1 MIRGRRASTESL
13 FNQAIAE
20 NDQAQIK
27 FALKYYSCKVNEQ
40 DENGVTALHR
50 SCMYGRL
57 EIARLL
63 LDHGVEL
70 EARDSKGWTALH
82 YAASEGHLELV
93 NFLIS
98 SCANVTA
105 MTYDGKL
112 AIDLAKG
119 EGMVFLLAAAI
130 IQIGKEELLFRYMD
144 DSVSSLQSLKE
155 EDENNNKLSNRRS
168 ASLEPL
174 RAVSGD
180 LKRASLELMAGSFG
194 AYLDEKFNLKSSL
207 VSLGIVS
214 EEEIKHSKPK
224 TKKVLCP
231 QSCAASGVLEG
242 SDRSKAA
249 RGRPKLCSFNSSFS
263 TDVLQ
268 RSAVSE
274 TNLAVAGALG
284 ENIPGKATTKINRV
298 KNFVDLKM
306 LGSDVS
312 M

>member
-1 MIRGRRASTESL
+1 MRGRRVSGESL
-13 FNQAIAE
+13 FNQAIEE
-20 NDQAQIK
+20 NDQAQVR
-27 FALKYYSCKVNEQ
+27 FALKYFSSKVNDQ

-70 EARDSKGWTALH
+70 EAKDSKGWTALH
-82 YAASEGHLELV
+82 YAANAGHLELT
-93 NFLIS
+93 NFLIC
-98 SCANVTA
+98 SCANVCA
-105 MTYDGKL
+105 MTFDGKL

-130 IQIGKEELLFRYMD
+130 IQAGKEELLIRYMD
-144 DSVSSLQSLKE
+144 DPVTSLQSLQE
-155 EDENNNKLSNRRS
+155 EDENHNNEFCGRRS

-180 LKRASLELMAGSFG
+180 LKRASIELMCGSFG

-207 VSLGIVS
+207 VSLGILG
-214 EEEIKHSKPK
+214 EEELNESKLRKVCPK
-224 TKKVLCP
+224 KCG
-231 QSCAASGVLEG
+231 AASAEG
-242 SDRSKAA
+242 SGHSRAITSA
-249 RGRPKLCSFNSSFS
+249 RARPKLCSFNSAFS

-274 TNLAVAGALG
+274 TNLAGAGVVG
-284 ENIPGKATTKINRV
+284 ETLPSKATNINRV

-306 LGSDVS
+306 VGSDVL

>member
-1 MIRGRRASTESL
+1 MRGRRASGESL
-13 FNQAIAE
+13 FNQAIEE
-20 NDQAQIK
+20 NDQAQVR
-27 FALKYYSCKVNEQ
+27 FALKYFSSKVNDQ

-70 EARDSKGWTALH
+70 EAKDSKGWTALH
-82 YAASEGHLELV
+82 FAANAGHLELA
-93 NFLIS
+93 NFLIC
-98 SCANVTA
+98 SCANVSA

-130 IQIGKEELLFRYMD
+130 IQAGKEELLIRYMD
-144 DSVSSLQSLKE
+144 DPVTSLQSLQE
-155 EDENNNKLSNRRS
+155 EDENHNKEFCGRRS

-180 LKRASLELMAGSFG
+180 LKRASVELMCGSFG

-207 VSLGIVS
+207 VSLGILG
-214 EEEIKHSKPK
+214 EEELNEPK
-224 TKKVLCP
+224 LRKVSCP
-231 QSCAASGVLEG
+231 QKCGEASAEG
-242 SDRSKAA
+242 SDRAKTMKSA
-249 RGRPKLCSFNSSFS
+249 RARPKLCSFNSAFS
-263 TDVLQ
+263 MDVLQ

-274 TNLAVAGALG
+274 TNLAGAGVVG
-284 ENIPGKATTKINRV
+284 ETLPRKATNINRV

-306 LGSDVS
+306 VGSDVL

>member
-1 MIRGRRASTESL
+1 MRRSRRASEDSL
-13 FNQAIAE
+13 FNQAIEE
-20 NDQAQIK
+20 NDQAQIR
-27 FALKYYSCKVNEQ
+27 FALKYFSCKVNDQ

-82 YAASEGHLELV
+82 FAANGGHLELA

-119 EGMVFLLAAAI
+119 EGMIFLLSAAI
-130 IQIGKEELLFRYMD
+130 IQAGKEELLFRYMD
-144 DSVSSLQSLKE
+144 DSVSSLQSLQE
-155 EDENNNKLSNRRS
+155 EDENQNGLLCQRS

-174 RAVSGD
+174 RALSGD
-180 LKRASLELMAGSFG
+180 LKRASLELMSGSFG

-207 VSLGIVS
+207 VSVGIVS
-214 EEEIKHSKPK
+214 EEELKQSKSQIRKCPK
-224 TKKVLCP
+224 K
-231 QSCAASGVLEG
+231 CASSAALEG
-242 SDRSKAA
+242 SHGSKASQS
-249 RGRPKLCSFNSSFS
+249 RPKLCSFNSSFS

-274 TNLAVAGALG
+274 TNLAGADVLG
-284 ENIPGKATTKINRV
+284 ENLPGTATNINRV

-306 LGSDVS
+306 LGSDIS